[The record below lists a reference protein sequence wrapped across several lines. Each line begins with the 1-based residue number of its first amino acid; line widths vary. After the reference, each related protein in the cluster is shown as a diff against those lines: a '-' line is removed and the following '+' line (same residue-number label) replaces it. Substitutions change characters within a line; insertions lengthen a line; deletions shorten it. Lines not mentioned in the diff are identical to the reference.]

1 MLSKEGLEK
10 KIIKGSN
17 EIMFFFF
24 FLLENDIFADE
35 VYLNCEIEK
44 YKNIYYNYEEASSIL
59 AVHYINNLL
68 SIYHKGG
75 DIVHNKYAAKLSIMD
90 YDDEMIKKILDFSI
104 FDLNFNDYW
113 DAQVQELYR
122 LMGFDNELPKHNE
135 IRKLDVM
142 IQNKR
147 RDNADIVEILE
158 LQKEMDLKKCAL
170 GELENQFD
178 DDMPIIFSDDV
189 IENYDNYILE
199 NKLVNKVRELN
210 RRMGK

>member
-1 MLSKEGLEK
+1 M
-10 KIIKGSN
+10 
-17 EIMFFFF
+17 
-24 FLLENDIFADE
+24 
-35 VYLNCEIEK
+35 
-44 YKNIYYNYEEASSIL
+44 
-59 AVHYINNLL
+59 
-68 SIYHKGG
+68 
-75 DIVHNKYAAKLSIMD
+75 
-90 YDDEMIKKILDFSI
+90 
-104 FDLNFNDYW
+104 NFNDYW

-135 IRKLDVM
+135 IRKLDMM

-210 RRMGK
+210 RRRGK

>member
-1 MLSKEGLEK
+1 
-10 KIIKGSN
+10 
-17 EIMFFFF
+17 
-24 FLLENDIFADE
+24 
-35 VYLNCEIEK
+35 
-44 YKNIYYNYEEASSIL
+44 
-59 AVHYINNLL
+59 
-68 SIYHKGG
+68 
-75 DIVHNKYAAKLSIMD
+75 MD

>member
-17 EIMFFFF
+17 EIMFFY
-24 FLLENDIFADE
+24 LDKLENDIFADE
-35 VYLNCEIEK
+35 VYLNFEIEK

-135 IRKLDVM
+135 IRKLDMM

-210 RRMGK
+210 RRRGK